1 MDFLYIEWMQKPL
14 WMWLLFFGIV
24 MFLLALDLGVFHRKA
39 HEASI
44 KESVGMSVFYIG
56 LGLLYGGW
64 VWYNLGA
71 VPAKEYWTGYIVEKT
86 LAMDNVFVISLI
98 FSYLSIPKIYQH
110 RVLFWGIIGVILL
123 RGLMIALGASL
134 VSQFDWVLLI
144 FAGFLLIT
152 GIKMLVIKENHIDIE
167 NNPVLKFLRK
177 HFRITPQLYGQKFFV
192 ALPQGT
198 RKVMW
203 VTPLFVALILV
214 EFADLIFAVDSV
226 PAIFAITKD
235 PFIVFTSN
243 IFAILGL
250 RALYFALAAMVDRF
264 VYLKVALAWVLIFIG
279 AKVFV
284 TDWYLKPVLGM
295 EKFPA
300 SISLTIT
307 LALLVWGV
315 MYSLYRTR
323 KELKIKS

>member
-1 MDFLYIEWMQKPL
+1 
-14 WMWLLFFGIV
+14 
-24 MFLLALDLGVFHRKA
+24 
-39 HEASI
+39 
-44 KESVGMSVFYIG
+44 
-56 LGLLYGGW
+56 
-64 VWYNLGA
+64 
-71 VPAKEYWTGYIVEKT
+71 
-86 LAMDNVFVISLI
+86 
-98 FSYLSIPKIYQH
+98 
-110 RVLFWGIIGVILL
+110 
-123 RGLMIALGASL
+123 MIALGASL

-152 GIKMLVIKENHIDIE
+152 GVKMLVIKENHIDIE

-323 KELKIKS
+323 KELKMKS